1 MWAAAAA
8 VVALVPPIRRRFLP
22 VSKAVLSAGLG
33 VGTAALRG
41 VEGVIVAA
49 ACGDQPA
56 GDGNAAGAAAAGP
69 PPAASGRSAAAGR
82 AKQPR
87 AATAKAR

>member
-8 VVALVPPIRRRFLP
+8 VVALVPPVRRRFLP
-22 VSKAVLSAGLG
+22 VTKAVLSAGLG

-49 ACGDQPA
+49 TCGDQAA
-56 GDGNAAGAAAAGP
+56 GDGRATTGDGQ
-69 PPAASGRSAAAGR
+69 PAAKR
-82 AKQPR
+82 PR
-87 AATAKAR
+87 AAPAKAR